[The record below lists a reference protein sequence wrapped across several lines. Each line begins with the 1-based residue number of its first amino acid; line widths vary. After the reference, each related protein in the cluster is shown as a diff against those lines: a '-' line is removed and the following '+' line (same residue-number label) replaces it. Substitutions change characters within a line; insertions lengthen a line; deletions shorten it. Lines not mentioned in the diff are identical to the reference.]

1 MFGTSPLE
9 QPWEEAAAGIP
20 QSTSHGGLVSLTTER
35 KSILPE
41 LLCTRSALREDT
53 GQFVQIT
60 NRKTF
65 QTDPLQLMVKL

>member
-1 MFGTSPLE
+1 MFRASPLE

-20 QSTSHGGLVSLTTER
+20 QSISHGGLVSLTTEK
-35 KSILPE
+35 KSILLE
-41 LLCTRSALREDT
+41 LLCTRRALREDT